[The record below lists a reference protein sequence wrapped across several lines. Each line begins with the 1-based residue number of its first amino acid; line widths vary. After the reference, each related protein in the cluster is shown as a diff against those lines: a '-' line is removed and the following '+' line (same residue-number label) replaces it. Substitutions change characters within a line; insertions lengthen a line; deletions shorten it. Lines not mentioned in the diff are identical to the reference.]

1 MTPTSSAAPA
11 TARHSISGC
20 QWRAAASTPP
30 SANAANWLRT
40 TSALVAG
47 MSGGR
52 RGNVARGQPLV
63 AVLAGEVGIGGV
75 AAGGV
80 HQVHGS
86 LAVGVEVAL
95 RPGHEAD
102 DDRILTEST
111 AADWFSAA
119 ARRFHPRNRKLTPP
133 SHHQPVDLGRPGS
146 VLRDVARRP
155 RARAPR
161 VRELDAR

>member
-20 QWRAAASTPP
+20 QWRGGGPSAAPAAPPQRPRAAASTPP

-40 TSALVAG
+40 TSALVSG
-47 MSGGR
+47 ISGGR
-52 RGNVARGQPLV
+52 RDNVARGQPLV
-63 AVLAGEVGIGGV
+63 AVLAGQVGIGGV

-119 ARRFHPRNRKLTPP
+119 ARRFHPRDRK
-133 SHHQPVDLGRPGS
+133 
-146 VLRDVARRP
+146 
-155 RARAPR
+155 
-161 VRELDAR
+161 